1 MKQTVIIVAGG
12 SGTRIGGPVPKQF
25 LTLCGRPVLMHT
37 LERFEGAD
45 RIILVLPADQLET
58 WNRLVQQHGFRV
70 EHTVVTGGPSRYE
83 SVRRGL
89 QEAGTEG
96 VVAVHDGVRPLVTP
110 DFIRRCFETAALQ
123 GTCIP
128 TVVVP
133 ESVRRRSGNST
144 VAEDRSSFLLVQTPQ
159 CFRAEFISTA
169 YGGPDNPLFTDDA
182 TVLEKAGIPLHFTEG
197 ERWNMKITFP
207 EDLKVAE
214 ALLRG

>member
-1 MKQTVIIVAGG
+1 MKQTAIIVAGG

-25 LTLCGRPVLMHT
+25 LPLRGRPVLMHT
-37 LERFEGAD
+37 LERFSDVD
-45 RIILVLPADQLET
+45 RIILVLPSDQLET
-58 WNRLVQQHGFRV
+58 WKELVFRHNFIQ
-70 EHTVVTGGPSRYE
+70 EHTVIAGGSSRYE

-89 QEAGTEG
+89 REAGTEG

-110 DFIRRCFETAALQ
+110 VLIKHCFETAALH

-133 ESVRRRSGNST
+133 ESVRRRTGDST
-144 VAEDRSSFLLVQTPQ
+144 VAEDRNGFLLVQTPQ
-159 CFRAEFISTA
+159 CFMAEYIAKA
-169 YGGPDNPLFTDDA
+169 YAGPDSPLFTDDA
-182 TVLEKAGIPLHFTEG
+182 TVLEKAGIKLHFVEG

-214 ALLRG
+214 ALLRS